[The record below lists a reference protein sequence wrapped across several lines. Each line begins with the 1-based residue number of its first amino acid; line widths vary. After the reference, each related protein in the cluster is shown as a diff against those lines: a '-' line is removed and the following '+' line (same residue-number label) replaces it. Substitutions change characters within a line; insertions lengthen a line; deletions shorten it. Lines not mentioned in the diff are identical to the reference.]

1 MDLQCPPD
9 GPDPKEF
16 AEWLM
21 QEMKSRNLS
30 GIAVVVYQNRTMPQA
45 KGAYTVSS
53 DVDFEQVALS
63 VIDVLGMA
71 GKDPIHK
78 KP

>member
-1 MDLQCPPD
+1 MDLHCPPD

-16 AEWLM
+16 ADWLM
-21 QEMKSRNLS
+21 QEMQNRNLS
-30 GIAVVVYQNRTMPQA
+30 GIAVVVYQNKNMPQA
-45 KGAYTVSS
+45 KGAYCVSS
-53 DVDFEQVALS
+53 DVDFDAVALS
-63 VIDVLGMA
+63 VIDLLGIA